1 MMVDDTWV
9 AIQFSFLLADQESE
23 LDKDMLVVV
32 FDQWLGWDWT
42 SRSTHSLRHPPHTQ
56 TARGLLSCYQ
66 VT

>member
-1 MMVDDTWV
+1 MMVDTWV
-9 AIQFSFLLADQESE
+9 AIQFSFLLTDQESE

-42 SRSTHSLRHPPHTQ
+42 SRSTHSFASPSHT
-56 TARGLLSCYQ
+56 RGVLSCYQ